1 MLKTAANRVINP
13 AFKLATRNVSSM
25 SIANLES
32 RWPKLP
38 EAEQGA
44 IAETIYAK
52 ERGDW
57 KNMSLEEK
65 RASYFI
71 AYGDYG
77 ARTPRN
83 PAHKYRVAGWV
94 SFIFLTSVG
103 LWQWWMSASNNNTTY
118 YIFKLL

>member
-1 MLKTAANRVINP
+1 MLRILKPSSALVARVRHMN
-13 AFKLATRNVSSM
+13 AL
-25 SIANLES
+25 SIASLEA

-38 EAEQGA
+38 EGEQGA

-57 KNMSLEEK
+57 KQMSLEEK

-71 AYGDYG
+71 AYGAYGNCICGPLIQG

-83 PAHKYRVAGWV
+83 PAHKYRVFGWV
-94 SFIFLTSVG
+94 SFVFLVSCG
-103 LWQWWMSASNNNTTY
+103 LWQLWLSASESP
-118 YIFKLL
+118 